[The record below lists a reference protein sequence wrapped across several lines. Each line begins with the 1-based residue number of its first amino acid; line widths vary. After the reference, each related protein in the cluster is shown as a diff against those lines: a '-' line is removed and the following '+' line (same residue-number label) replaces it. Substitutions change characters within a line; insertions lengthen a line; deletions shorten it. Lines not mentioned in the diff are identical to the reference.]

1 MKKVLFALCTLVLA
15 TSCIYSV
22 NLKLGNRVVC
32 KGEVETHEMELGPF
46 SQVVLNGAAD
56 LKITQKEACTVKV
69 VANEEVFDYLD
80 FRVEDDVLILETK
93 KDGKTVQ
100 ISAKTFCIHISAPV
114 LESLTV
120 NGAADAEMEDYSAD
134 KDFALTINGA
144 GDLEME
150 SIKVPTLSF
159 LINGAGDLEVSDI
172 DVETLNISV
181 NGAGDVEVS
190 GKAGSASMRV
200 TGAGD
205 IDASGLDCPNIEKS
219 KTGAA
224 SIRIRNK

>member
-1 MKKVLFALCTLVLA
+1 MKKVIFALCTLVLA

-22 NLKLGNRVVC
+22 NLKLGNRIVC
-32 KGEVETHEMELGPF
+32 KGEVETHEMELGSF
-46 SQVVLNGAAD
+46 SKVVLNGAAD
-56 LKITQKEACTVKV
+56 MKIAQKEACSVKV
-69 VANEEVFDYLD
+69 EANEEVFDYLD

-100 ISAKTFCIHISAPV
+100 ISAKTFCIHVSAPV

-120 NGAADAEMEDYSAD
+120 NGAADAEMEDYTSD

-144 GDLEME
+144 GDLEVE

-172 DVETLNISV
+172 DVDTLNISV

-224 SIRIRNK
+224 SIRLRNK